1 MMIVCKLGN
10 ILKRRGIKVS
20 TLARGTGI
28 SRTTITSLVRGH
40 SNGVQYDTLSSLCKY
55 LNVSIDMIFEEVDT
69 SNAISVEKLIREL
82 IDNSHYANNK
92 VRIKNLNGEE
102 IGIYKF
108 STLENGDVEI
118 TIGNRD

>member
-1 MMIVCKLGN
+1 MIVCKLEN

-28 SRTTITSLVRGH
+28 SRTTITALMRGH

-55 LNVSIDMIFEEVDT
+55 LNVTIDMIFEEVDT

-92 VRIKNLNGEE
+92 VRIKNLDGKEF
-102 IGIYKF
+102 GVYKF

-118 TIGNRD
+118 IIENKE

>member
-40 SNGVQYDTLSSLCKY
+40 SNGV
-55 LNVSIDMIFEEVDT
+55 
-69 SNAISVEKLIREL
+69 
-82 IDNSHYANNK
+82 
-92 VRIKNLNGEE
+92 
-102 IGIYKF
+102 
-108 STLENGDVEI
+108 
-118 TIGNRD
+118 

>member
-1 MMIVCKLGN
+1 MIVCKLGN

-20 TLARGTGI
+20 TLARDTGV

-55 LNVSIDMIFEEVDT
+55 LNVSIDMIFEEVDI

-92 VRIKNLNGEE
+92 VIIKNLDGKEF
-102 IGIYKF
+102 GVYKF

-118 TIGNRD
+118 TIENKE

>member
-1 MMIVCKLGN
+1 MIVCKLGN

-20 TLARGTGI
+20 TLARDTGI

-55 LNVSIDMIFEEVDT
+55 LNVSIDMIFEEIDT

-92 VRIKNLNGEE
+92 VIIKNFDGKEF
-102 IGIYKF
+102 GVYKF

-118 TIGNRD
+118 TIENKE